1 MLNQN
6 VIERVLTAA
15 LAYGGDF
22 SEVYVERTKSSSLSA
37 VNGIIENASTGI
49 DLGVGIRVLMG
60 IRSVYV
66 YSNDLS
72 ENTLIRLA
80 KNASRSLLED
90 PQPRHISLNGR
101 VDYLSSKPVISPLLV
116 AQKEKSD
123 ILRLASSRAK
133 AYNEIITQTT
143 SSYSDMERSV
153 LIANSEGDYVTDQ
166 RVRTRFMIDAVA
178 TLGDEKQTGYFAP
191 GGNGGFEFTKSLP
204 IEELADEAARIAVT
218 MAKAGPC
225 PSGRFPVVIGNGF
238 GGVIFHEACGHALE
252 ASAVGIGASVFTGKI
267 GTQIASSVVNAI
279 DDPTLGGEWGGFT
292 VDDEA
297 VVPERHVLIQDGMLK
312 GYLIDRIGARRMNT
326 VPNGAGRRQNYKY
339 APTSRMSNTFIDA
352 GSDTK
357 EQIIADTPFGIYAAN
372 MGGGSVDPSTGEFN
386 FSVNEAYMIRNGQL
400 AEPVRGA
407 TLIGKGHDILL
418 NIDRVGND
426 RKFAQGMCGA
436 SSGHIPTNVGQPT
449 IRVSEITVGGQKDDI

>member
-1 MLNQN
+1 MLNPI
-6 VIERVLTAA
+6 VIERILTAA
-15 LAYGGDF
+15 LTYGGDF
-22 SEVYVERTKSSSLSA
+22 SEVYIERTKSSSLSA
-37 VNGIIENASTGI
+37 VNGIIESASTGI
-49 DLGVGIRVLMG
+49 ELGVGIRVLKG

-66 YSNDLS
+66 FSNDLS
-72 ENTLIRLA
+72 EKTLIRLA
-80 KNASRSLLED
+80 ENASRSLSEN
-90 PQPRHISLNGR
+90 PEARHVSLNPMIN
-101 VDYLSSKPVISPLLV
+101 YHSSKPITLPLSV
-116 AQKEKSD
+116 AQKTKAD

-133 AYNEIITQTT
+133 AYHEIITQTS
-143 SSYSDMERSV
+143 SSYSDMERNI
-153 LIANSEGDYVTDQ
+153 LIANSEGDHVTDQ

-178 TLGDEKQTGYFAP
+178 TLGEEKQTGYFAP
-191 GGNGGFEFTKSLP
+191 GGNGGFEFVESLP
-204 IEELADEAARIAVT
+204 IETLADDAARIAVT

-252 ASAVGIGASVFTGKI
+252 ASSVGIGASVFAGKL
-267 GTQIASSVVNAI
+267 GMQIASNVVTAI
-279 DDPTLGGEWGGFT
+279 DDPTMAGEWGSFEM
-292 VDDEA
+292 DDEA
-297 VVPERHVLIQDGMLK
+297 VVPERHVLIQDGVLK

-326 VPNGAGRRQNYKY
+326 VPNGAGRRQNYKF

-386 FSVNEAYMIRNGQL
+386 FAVTEAYMIRDGKL

-407 TLIGKGHDILL
+407 TLIGKGHEILL

-426 RKFAQGMCGA
+426 RKFSQGMCG
-436 SSGHIPTNVGQPT
+436 SYSGNVPTNVGQPT
-449 IRVSEITVGGQKDDI
+449 IRVSEITVGGQKDDL